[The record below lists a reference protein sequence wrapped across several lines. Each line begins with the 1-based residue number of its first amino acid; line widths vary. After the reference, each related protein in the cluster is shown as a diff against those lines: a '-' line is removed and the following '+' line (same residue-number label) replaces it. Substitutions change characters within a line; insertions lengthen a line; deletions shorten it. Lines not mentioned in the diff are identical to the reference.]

1 MRPQCFFV
9 TLQAVRM
16 EPKDFVYLH
25 VHSHYSLLEALPKPK
40 TLVKRAKE
48 LGMTSLALTDNGNM
62 YGAVEFF
69 KACKDA
75 EIKPILGCDIYVAQH
90 GMTDKRP
97 RVDDRPYRLLLLVE
111 NEEGYRNLSRIVTAA
126 FLEGFYYK
134 PRVDKTFL
142 RAHSKGLIAL
152 TGSVAGEIPHAIT
165 EGDLSKAKER
175 IAEYQDIF
183 GKENFFLELIAHPD
197 MPRQVDV
204 NDALK
209 KLAQELDV
217 PLVATKNV
225 FYMDPEDRE
234 GYEAQLCIQRSRT
247 LEDFRRTST
256 EEVDL
261 SFGTP
266 EEIMEYFAD
275 VPEAIENT
283 KKIADRLNFTLELG
297 KNFLP
302 IYPLPEGK
310 TDNDELRDLCITGL
324 KERYGDPIPS
334 EVMERFEFEFGTIV
348 RMGFSSY
355 FLIVQDYITWAKDNG
370 VLVGPGRGSAA
381 GSIIA
386 YALRITDIEPL
397 RYGLLFERFL
407 NPDRISMPDIDTDFA
422 DRGRGKVLQYI
433 TQRYGADK
441 VAGIITFGTMMPRAA
456 VRDAARVLGLSFQ
469 EADEIAKAVPPPV
482 QGKHTPL
489 KLAVEESPDLKT
501 LYEGNPMTRRVIDL
515 AMKIEGNPRHASQ
528 HACGFVIG
536 DRPLVE
542 RVPLQAGQHEDTAL
556 VTQYS
561 LNSAEAA
568 GLVKMDFLGLSN
580 LTIIE
585 DTLEIIEAVYKVN
598 IDMKSIPLD
607 DKSTFELLGRG
618 DTTGVFQ
625 LESDGM
631 KRYIRELLPSQF
643 EDIIAMVSLYR
654 PGPMQFIES
663 FIRRKHGIE
672 QVVYEHPLMENAFKE
687 TYGIPVYQEQVMQ
700 VSKDMAGF
708 TGGEADSLRKAMG
721 KKIAELMAKMKVKFI
736 EGSVKNGVK
745 HEVAEK
751 IFQKLEDFAA
761 YGFNKSHA
769 ACYAMIAYQTAYL
782 KAYYPE
788 CFMAALMNSDA
799 GNIDRIT
806 IEVEECA
813 RIGLTVLPPDVNES
827 FAGFAVVKGTKNV
840 RWGLM
845 AIKNVGAEIA
855 EEIVRERKRNGP
867 YKDLADFLSRVKSHA
882 FNKKT
887 LEALMKCG
895 ALDRFGDR
903 AQLVSNLEQLV
914 QFNKQVQQEQERNQ
928 SSLFDLGGTI
938 AERKL
943 ELLPAERISRS
954 TLLAWEKELLGL
966 YVSSHPASIFHDTL
980 VQGGTTSL
988 KDALQGEDGAVVRVA
1003 GVVGAVKQIFTK
1015 KKNEPMAFVRL
1026 EDPTGSAET
1035 VVFPKT
1041 YAKVRFG
1048 LIEGSFV
1055 LLSGKVSI
1063 RKRAVVTEEGDE
1075 EKEERSLLADSIV
1088 FFQEAD
1094 ASRIAEDLRAG
1105 QWPGGDEDV
1114 LQEFRK
1120 SSQDDKQKTFQKLNY
1135 EITLAMPQ
1143 KPPSDTV
1150 ARVREILRKYPGDS
1164 RVYLKVLVG
1173 EQEKKIATEYQVRPS
1188 PVLLEEL
1195 QGILGQNAVFYA

>member
-1 MRPQCFFV
+1 MD
-9 TLQAVRM
+9 
-16 EPKDFVYLH
+16 PKDFVYLH
-25 VHSHYSLLEALPKPK
+25 THSHYSLLEALPKPK

-97 RVDDRPYRLLLLVE
+97 RLDDRPHRLVLLVE
-111 NEEGYRNLSRIVTAA
+111 NEEGYRNLSRIVTSA

-134 PRVDKTFL
+134 PRVDKAFL

-152 TGSVAGEIPHAIT
+152 TGSVGGEIPHALVN
-165 EGDLSKAKER
+165 GDETKAREL
-175 IAEYQDIF
+175 ILEYQDIF
-183 GKENFFLELIAHPD
+183 GKGNFFLEVVAHPD

-204 NDALK
+204 NDAFR
-209 KLAQELDV
+209 KLSRELDV
-217 PLVATKNV
+217 PLVAAKNV
-225 FYMDPEDRE
+225 FYMDTEDRE
-234 GYEAQLCIQRSRT
+234 GYEAQLCIQRGRT
-247 LEDFRRTST
+247 LEEFRRTST

-261 SFGTP
+261 SFGSP
-266 EEIMEYFAD
+266 EEIIELFSDIPDAL
-275 VPEAIENT
+275 ENT
-283 KKIADRLNFTLELG
+283 KAIADRITFVLELG

-310 TDNDELRDLCITGL
+310 TDNDALHDLCIAGL
-324 KERYGDPIPS
+324 KERYADPIPDN
-334 EVMERFEFEFGTIV
+334 VMKRFDFEFSTIV

-355 FLIVQDYITWAKDNG
+355 FLIVQDYITWAKDHG

-381 GSIIA
+381 GSIVA

-422 DRGRGKVLQYI
+422 DRGRGKVLEYI

-489 KLAVEESPDLKT
+489 KLAIEESPDLKA
-501 LYEGNPMTRRVIDL
+501 LYEGNPMTRRVVDL

-585 DTLEIIEAVYKVN
+585 DTLEIIEAVHGVK
-598 IDMKSIPLD
+598 IDMRSIPLD
-607 DKSTFELLGRG
+607 DQKTFELLGRG
-618 DTTGVFQ
+618 ETTGVFQ

-631 KRYIRELLPSQF
+631 KRYIRELQPSRF

-663 FIRRKHGIE
+663 FIRRKHGSE

-700 VSKDMAGF
+700 VSKDLAGF

-721 KKIAELMAKMKVKFI
+721 KKLAELMEKMKVKFI
-736 EGSVKNGVK
+736 EGAMKNGVK
-745 HEVAEK
+745 EDVAQK

-813 RIGLTVLPPDVNES
+813 RIDLTVLPPDVNES
-827 FAGFAVVKGTKNV
+827 FAGFAVVKGTRNV

-845 AIKNVGAEIA
+845 AIKNVGAEVA
-855 EEIVRERKRNGP
+855 EEIVHERKRGGP
-867 YKDLADFLSRVKSHA
+867 FVDLVDFLGRVKSHA

-903 AQLVSNLEQLV
+903 AQLISNLEQLV
-914 QFNKQVQQEQERNQ
+914 HFNKQVQQERERNQ
-928 SSLFDLGGTI
+928 SSLFDLGGEM
-938 AERKL
+938 AQKKL
-943 ELLPAERISRS
+943 ELLPAERISTS

-966 YVSSHPASIFHDTL
+966 YVSSHPATIFHAAFLDVGVSPL
-980 VQGGTTSL
+980 REAL
-988 KDALQGEDGAVVRVA
+988 KGEDGAVVRVS
-1003 GVVGAVKQIFTK
+1003 GVVGTIKQIFTK

-1026 EDPTGSAET
+1026 EDPTFSAET
-1035 VVFPKT
+1035 VIFPKT
-1041 YAKVRFG
+1041 YAKIRFG
-1048 LIEGSFV
+1048 LVEGAFT
-1055 LLSGKVSI
+1055 LITGKVSI
-1063 RKRAVVTEEGDE
+1063 RKRMVMGEEGDDVE
-1075 EKEERSLLADSIV
+1075 REERSLLVDSMV
-1088 FFQEAD
+1088 FF
-1094 ASRIAEDLRAG
+1094 SEDDVPHLVAGIHAG
-1105 QWPGGDEDV
+1105 QWPGEEEALV
-1114 LQEFRK
+1114 RIKPKEE
-1120 SSQDDKQKTFQKLNY
+1120 KLPEGEQRLKDY
-1135 EITLAMPQ
+1135 EVTLVMPP
-1143 KPPSDTV
+1143 KPTSEIV
-1150 ARVREILRKYPGDS
+1150 ARVRETLRKYPGDS
-1164 RVYLKVLVG
+1164 RVYLKILSG
-1173 EQEKKIATEYQVRPS
+1173 DEEKKIATEYQVRPS
-1188 PVLLEEL
+1188 EVLLREL
-1195 QGILGQNAVFYA
+1195 RDVLGENSVFYA

>member
-1 MRPQCFFV
+1 MD
-9 TLQAVRM
+9 
-16 EPKDFVYLH
+16 PKDFVYLH
-25 VHSHYSLLEALPKPK
+25 THSHYSLLEALPKPK
-40 TLVKRAKE
+40 ALVKRAKA
-48 LGMTSLALTDNGNM
+48 LGMKALALTDNGNM
-62 YGAVEFF
+62 YGVVEFV
-69 KACKDA
+69 KACKDQ
-75 EIKPILGCDIYVAQH
+75 EIHPIIGCDIYVAQH
-90 GMTDKRP
+90 GMTDKRA
-97 RVDDRPYRLLLLVE
+97 RVDDRPHRLVLIVE
-111 NEEGYRNLSRIVTAA
+111 NEEGYRNLSRIVTAG

-134 PRVDKTFL
+134 PRVDKAFL
-142 RAHSKGLIAL
+142 RSHAKGLIAL
-152 TGSVAGEIPHAIT
+152 SGGVSGEVSRALVD
-165 EGDLSKAKER
+165 GDEEKAKTLIR
-175 IAEYQDIF
+175 EYQDIF
-183 GKENFFLELIAHPD
+183 GKENYFLEVIAHPD

-204 NDALK
+204 NTASRRLS
-209 KLAQELDV
+209 QELGV

-225 FYMDPEDRE
+225 FYLDPENRE
-234 GYEAQLCIQRSRT
+234 GYEAQLCIQRGRT
-247 LEDFRRTST
+247 LEEFRRTST

-266 EEIMEYFAD
+266 EEIMEYFSD
-275 VPEAIENT
+275 IPEALEAT
-283 KKIADRLNFTLELG
+283 VRIAERVTFALELG

-302 IYPLPEGK
+302 IYPIPEGK
-310 TDNDELRDLCITGL
+310 TDNDVLREMCLAGL
-324 KERYGDPIPS
+324 AERYGNPLP
-334 EVMERFEFEFGTIV
+334 EKVLQRFTFEYDTIV
-348 RMGFSSY
+348 RMGFASY
-355 FLIVQDYITWAKDNG
+355 FLIVQDYITWAKDHD

-381 GSIIA
+381 GSLVA
-386 YALRITDIEPL
+386 YALRITDIDPL

-422 DRGRGKVLQYI
+422 DRGRGRVLEYI
-433 TQRYGADK
+433 TQRYGSDR

-456 VRDAARVLGLSFQ
+456 VRDAARVLGLTFK

-489 KLAVEESPDLKT
+489 QEAIEESPDLKAM
-501 LYEGNPMTRRVIDL
+501 YDGNPMARRVIDL
-515 AMKIEGNPRHASQ
+515 AIQIEGNPRHASQ

-536 DRPLVE
+536 DRSLVE

-585 DTLEIIEAVYKVN
+585 DTLEIIRAVHGVV
-598 IDMKSIPLD
+598 IDMKTIPLD
-607 DKSTFELLGRG
+607 DKETFALLGRG

-631 KRYIRELLPSQF
+631 KRYIRELQPSQF

-672 QVVYEHPLMENAFKE
+672 QVIYEHPLMENAFRE

-721 KKIAELMAKMKVKFI
+721 KKIAELMAKMKTKFI
-736 EGSVKNGVK
+736 EGSVKNGVR
-745 HEVAEK
+745 EDIAQK

-769 ACYAMIAYQTAYL
+769 ACYALIAYQTAYL

-845 AIKNVGAEIA
+845 AIKNVGTEIA
-855 EEIVRERKRNGP
+855 EEIVRERKRGGA
-867 YKDLADFLSRVKSHA
+867 YQDLADFLSRVQSHA

-903 AQLVSNLEQLV
+903 AQLVSNLESLV
-914 QFNKQVQQEQERNQ
+914 LFNKQVSQERQRNQ
-928 SSLFDLGGTI
+928 SSLFDLGEGLAT
-938 AERKL
+938 RRL
-943 ELLPAERISRS
+943 ELSPAMPIGKSEVL
-954 TLLAWEKELLGL
+954 TWEKELLGL
-966 YVSSHPASIFHDTL
+966 YISAHPASIFHDRFAKAGITPL
-980 VQGGTTSL
+980 RE
-988 KDALQGEDGAVVRVA
+988 ALAGEDGTIVHVS
-1003 GVVGAVKQIFTK
+1003 GIIGAIKQIFTK
-1015 KKNEPMAFVRL
+1015 AKNEPMAFVRL
-1026 EDPTGSAET
+1026 EDPSFSAES
-1035 VVFPKT
+1035 VIFPKT
-1041 YAKVRFG
+1041 YARVRMS
-1048 LIEGSFV
+1048 LHEGGFV
-1055 LLSGKVSI
+1055 VVTGKVSL
-1063 RKRAVVTEEGDE
+1063 RKRMVSGEGGEEE
-1075 EKEERSLLADSIV
+1075 EKEERSLLVEDILFFEEKDIPEVEQKIREGSYTATDDAPSQHRQTSIAHPTSA
-1088 FFQEAD
+1088 Q
-1094 ASRIAEDLRAG
+1094 G
-1105 QWPGGDEDV
+1105 
-1114 LQEFRK
+1114 
-1120 SSQDDKQKTFQKLNY
+1120 
-1135 EITLAMPQ
+1135 
-1143 KPPSDTV
+1143 
-1150 ARVREILRKYPGDS
+1150 VREVVLTLPAQPTPDHIAKIRETLRKYSGDVP
-1164 RVYLKVLVG
+1164 VYLRVMVKG
-1173 EQEKKIATEYQVRPS
+1173 EAKNIITEYKVKTS
-1188 PVLLEEL
+1188 LLLMQEL
-1195 QGILGQNAVFYA
+1195 QSHLGSENVSWK

>member
-1 MRPQCFFV
+1 MD
-9 TLQAVRM
+9 
-16 EPKDFVYLH
+16 PKEFVYLH
-25 VHSHYSLLEALPKPK
+25 THSHYSLLEALPKPK
-40 TLVKRAKE
+40 ALVKRAKE
-48 LGMTSLALTDNGNM
+48 LGMSAIALTDNGNM

-75 EIKPILGCDIYVAQH
+75 EIKPLLGCDIYVAQH

-97 RVDDRPYRLLLLVE
+97 RVDDRPYRLLLLIE
-111 NEEGYRNLSRIVTAA
+111 NEEGYRNLSKILTAG

-134 PRVDKTFL
+134 PRVDKAFL
-142 RAHSKGLIAL
+142 RAHSRGLIAL
-152 TGSVAGEIPHAIT
+152 TGSVGGEIPLAIVN
-165 EGDLSKAKER
+165 GDERKAKEL

-183 GKENFFLELIAHPD
+183 GKENFYLEVIAHPD

-204 NDALK
+204 NDAFRRLSK
-209 KLAQELDV
+209 ELDV

-225 FYMDPEDRE
+225 FYLDPEDRE

-266 EEIMEYFAD
+266 EEIMEAFAD
-275 VPEAIENT
+275 IPEALENT
-283 KKIADRLNFTLELG
+283 KKIADRLTFSLELG

-310 TDNDELRDLCITGL
+310 TDNDVLHEMCVAGL
-324 KERYGDPIPS
+324 KERYGNPIPP
-334 EVMERFEFEFGTIV
+334 EVMERFEFEFNTIV

-433 TQRYGADK
+433 TQRYGADH

-482 QGKHTPL
+482 QGRHTPL
-489 KLAVEESPDLKT
+489 KQAIEESPDLKVM
-501 LYEGNPMTRRVIDL
+501 YENNPMTRRVIDL

-536 DRPLVE
+536 DKPLVE

-585 DTLEIIEAVYKVN
+585 DTLEIIEAVHKVK
-598 IDMKSIPLD
+598 IDMKTIPLD
-607 DKSTFELLGRG
+607 DKATFELLGRG

-631 KRYIRELLPSQF
+631 KRYIRDLQPSQF

-721 KKIAELMAKMKVKFI
+721 KKIAELMAKMKTKFI
-736 EGSVKNGVK
+736 DGSVRNGVRQ
-745 HEVAEK
+745 EIAEK

-855 EEIVRERKRNGP
+855 EEIVKERKMKGP
-867 YKDLADFLSRVKSHA
+867 FLDLADFLGRVSAHA

-903 AQLVSNLEQLV
+903 AQLVTNLENLV
-914 QFNKQVQQEQERNQ
+914 HFNKQVQQERQRNQ
-928 SSLFDLGGTI
+928 SSLFDLGGEI
-938 AERKL
+938 AQKKL
-943 ELLPAERISRS
+943 ELLPAERISTS

-966 YVSSHPASIFHDTL
+966 YVSSHPATIFHTAF
-980 VQGGTTSL
+980 VGAGITPL
-988 KDALQGEDGAVVRVA
+988 KEALTGEDGAVVRVA
-1003 GVVGAVKQIFTK
+1003 GVIGAVKQIFTK
-1015 KKNEPMAFVRL
+1015 KKNEPMAFIRL
-1026 EDPTGSAET
+1026 EDPSSSAET

-1041 YAKVRFG
+1041 YAKIRFS
-1048 LIEGSFV
+1048 LNEGVFA
-1055 LLSGKVSI
+1055 LLTGKVSI
-1063 RKRAVVTEEGDE
+1063 RTRTVNGEDGEE
-1075 EKEERSLLADSIV
+1075 EKEERSLLADSVV
-1088 FFQEAD
+1088 FFTEEEVQGLAQ
-1094 ASRIAEDLRAG
+1094 RLMAG
-1105 QWPGGDEDV
+1105 DWPGADEGEGTV
-1114 LQEFRK
+1114 STKRPTQEEKGFITLPK
-1120 SSQDDKQKTFQKLNY
+1120 Y
-1135 EITLAMPQ
+1135 EITLAMPP
-1143 KPPSDTV
+1143 KPPSETV
-1150 ARVREILRKYPGDS
+1150 AKVREILRKYPGES
-1164 RVYLKVLVG
+1164 RVYLKVNTG
-1173 EQEKKIATEYQVRPS
+1173 DQEKKIATEYQVKPS
-1188 PVLLEEL
+1188 QVLLDEL